1 MCWVESRTVLPLR
14 ERSRDLSAGGARRLT
29 RAGQQ
34 APGFCAQKSS
44 NFCAFD
50 PAGGGLSLD
59 WLSAPAVGAA
69 APPPLEV
76 PSSVPPA
83 PPVPL
88 VSGAAVAAGVGVAVP
103 VEVPVDVPELPDVPV
118 DPVSPLDVPESAVP
132 VGVGVGVA
140 VLEPDA
146 SSPVVAASADCGIG
160 TSA

>member
-14 ERSRDLSAGGARRLT
+14 ERSPDLSAGAGRRLT
-29 RAGQQ
+29 RAGQRAPGFCAGQQ

-50 PAGGGLSLD
+50 PAGGGVSLD

-76 PSSVPPA
+76 PSPVA

-88 VSGAAVAAGVGVAVP
+88 VSGAAVAAGVG
-103 VEVPVDVPELPDVPV
+103 
-118 DPVSPLDVPESAVP
+118 
-132 VGVGVGVA
+132 
-140 VLEPDA
+140 
-146 SSPVVAASADCGIG
+146 
-160 TSA
+160 